1 MDINKIITINE
12 LIRKQ
17 RTGKPSVLASRI
29 GVSERTVFH
38 YIKFIKAELK
48 APVKWDAMRETYIY
62 EANGKLNFEWI
73 D

>member
-1 MDINKIITINE
+1 MDINKIIIINE

-29 GVSERTVFH
+29 GVSERTVYN
-38 YIKFIKAELK
+38 YISFIKTELK
-48 APVKWDAMRETYIY
+48 APVKWDAMKETYVF
-62 EANGKLNFEWI
+62 ESNGKLNFEWQ

>member
-17 RTGKPSVLASRI
+17 RTGKPKALASRI
-29 GVSERTVFH
+29 GVSERTVYN
-38 YIKFIKAELK
+38 YISFIKTELK
-48 APVKWDAMRETYIY
+48 APVKWDAMKETYVF
-62 EANGKLNFEWI
+62 ESNGKLNFEWQ